1 MFAGYNYLFKLFFLH
16 LFFAL
21 KIYNKT
27 FNTKIAIGSAH
38 FFKIQAFEW
47 TAYIKSWK
55 FREVCLMFIPVIH
68 IYPEQEY
75 IMNVLKDILF
85 LCGRLYV

>member
-16 LFFAL
+16 LFFAS

-27 FNTKIAIGSAH
+27 FNTKIAIVSVH
-38 FFKIQAFEW
+38 FFKIQAFECA
-47 TAYIKSWK
+47 AYIKSWK
-55 FREVCLMFIPVIH
+55 FREVGLMFIPFIH

-75 IMNVLKDILF
+75 IMTVLKDISF
-85 LCGRLYV
+85 LHNGLYV